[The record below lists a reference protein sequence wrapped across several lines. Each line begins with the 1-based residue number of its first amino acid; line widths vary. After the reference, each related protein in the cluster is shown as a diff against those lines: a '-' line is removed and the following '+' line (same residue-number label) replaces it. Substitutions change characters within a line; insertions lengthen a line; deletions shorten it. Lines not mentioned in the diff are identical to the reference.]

1 MTTKTILTAIALT
14 LAPTISLA
22 MGCEHG
28 QHKQAASCASGSS
41 WDSDLGKCVAD
52 QNA

>member
-22 MGCEHG
+22 MGCQGGHG
-28 QHKQAASCASGSS
+28 QQASSCKAGTS
-41 WDSDLGKCVAD
+41 WDVTSGTCVPD
-52 QNA
+52 TST